1 MMVMMV
7 MMVMMM
13 IMMTVVVVTVVVVTV
28 VMMVAGLYEDVTSV
42 ELNKE
47 NIRLS
52 CYKEKKRENMC
63 ERKGFYM
70 NKEKPLI

>member
-1 MMVMMV
+1 MV

-13 IMMTVVVVTVVVVTV
+13 TVVVVTV

-52 CYKEKKRENMC
+52 CYKEKKRENIC

>member
-1 MMVMMV
+1 MMVMMMV

-13 IMMTVVVVTVVVVTV
+13 TVVVVTV

-52 CYKEKKRENMC
+52 CYKEKKRENIC

>member
-1 MMVMMV
+1 
-7 MMVMMM
+7 
-13 IMMTVVVVTVVVVTV
+13 MMTVVVVTVVMM

-52 CYKEKKRENMC
+52 CYKEKKREYV
-63 ERKGFYM
+63 R
-70 NKEKPLI
+70 EKRLLYEQGKTSYIAV